1 MNMPRLSNL
10 SQLLLLSVKD
20 SKSKSLSE
28 KYLAFVKVL
37 MLSKEKV
44 LLQKPKSQGRHL
56 ISWVAEED
64 KSKESKDVQDLESG
78 AVATELEFI

>member
-1 MNMPRLSNL
+1 MHRHSNL

-20 SKSKSLSE
+20 SKSRSLSE
-28 KYLAFVKVL
+28 KYLAFVKEL
-37 MLSKEKV
+37 MPSKQKV
-44 LLQKPKSQGRHL
+44 LLQKTKSQGRHS
-56 ISWVAEED
+56 ISWVVEED

>member
-10 SQLLLLSVKD
+10 SQQLLPSVKD

-28 KYLAFVKVL
+28 KYLAFVKEL

-44 LLQKPKSQGRHL
+44 LLQKTKSQGRHL

>member
-1 MNMPRLSNL
+1 
-10 SQLLLLSVKD
+10 
-20 SKSKSLSE
+20 
-28 KYLAFVKVL
+28 

-44 LLQKPKSQGRHL
+44 LQQKTKSQGKHL

-64 KSKESKDVQDLESG
+64 KSKESKDVQDQESG

>member
-10 SQLLLLSVKD
+10 SQLLPLSVKD

-28 KYLAFVKVL
+28 KYLAFVKEL

-44 LLQKPKSQGRHL
+44 LLQKTKSQGRHL
-56 ISWVAEED
+56 ISWVVEED
-64 KSKESKDVQDLESG
+64 KSKESKDVRDLESG

>member
-1 MNMPRLSNL
+1 MPRRLNP
-10 SQLLLLSVKD
+10 SQLLLRSVKD
-20 SKSKSLSE
+20 SKSRSLSE
-28 KYLAFVKVL
+28 KYLAFVKEL

-44 LLQKPKSQGRHL
+44 FLQKTKSQGKHL

-64 KSKESKDVQDLESG
+64 KSKESKDVRDLESG

>member
-10 SQLLLLSVKD
+10 SQQLLPSVKD

-28 KYLAFVKVL
+28 KYLAFVKEL

-44 LLQKPKSQGRHL
+44 LLQKTKSQGRHL
-56 ISWVAEED
+56 ISWAAEED
-64 KSKESKDVQDLESG
+64 KSRESKDVQDLESG

>member
-1 MNMPRLSNL
+1 M
-10 SQLLLLSVKD
+10 LLRSVKD
-20 SKSKSLSE
+20 SKSRSLSE
-28 KYLAFVKVL
+28 KYPAFVKEV

-44 LLQKPKSQGRHL
+44 LQQKTKSQGKHL

-64 KSKESKDVQDLESG
+64 KSKESKDVQDQESG

>member
-1 MNMPRLSNL
+1 MPRLLNP
-10 SQLLLLSVKD
+10 SQLLLRSVKD
-20 SKSKSLSE
+20 SKSRSLSE
-28 KYLAFVKVL
+28 KYLAFVKEL

-44 LLQKPKSQGRHL
+44 SLQKIRSQGKHL

-64 KSKESKDVQDLESG
+64 KSKESKDVRDLESG

>member
-10 SQLLLLSVKD
+10 SQQLLPSVKD

-28 KYLAFVKVL
+28 KYLAFVKEL

-44 LLQKPKSQGRHL
+44 LLQKTKSQGRHS
-56 ISWVAEED
+56 ISWVVEED

>member
-1 MNMPRLSNL
+1 MNMPRRSNL
-10 SQLLLLSVKD
+10 NQLLLQSVKD

-28 KYLAFVKVL
+28 KYLAFVKEL

-44 LLQKPKSQGRHL
+44 LLQKPKSQVRHL

>member
-1 MNMPRLSNL
+1 MNMHRRSNL

-20 SKSKSLSE
+20 SKSRSLSE
-28 KYLAFVKVL
+28 KYLEFVKVL

-44 LLQKPKSQGRHL
+44 SLQKTKSQGRHL

-64 KSKESKDVQDLESG
+64 KSRESKDVQDLESG

>member
-1 MNMPRLSNL
+1 M
-10 SQLLLLSVKD
+10 LLRSVKD
-20 SKSKSLSE
+20 SKSRSLSE
-28 KYLAFVKVL
+28 KYPAFVKEV

-44 LLQKPKSQGRHL
+44 LLQKTKSQGKHL

-64 KSKESKDVQDLESG
+64 KSKESKDVQDQESG

>member
-1 MNMPRLSNL
+1 MHRLSNL
-10 SQLLLLSVKD
+10 NQLLLQSAKAL
-20 SKSKSLSE
+20 KSKSLSE
-28 KYLAFVKVL
+28 KFLAFVKES

-44 LLQKPKSQGRHL
+44 LLQKTKSQGRHL

-64 KSKESKDVQDLESG
+64 KSKESKDVRDLESG